1 MNKFLVMNSVPKT
14 VMSLPRVLPC
24 DPGYVQR
31 IKLLSNGGTV
41 IKLDTIGNENF
52 TEMKAQAELLLDAFF
67 SKSKIKLITN
77 TCREPDYG
85 FAKFEVIV

>member
-1 MNKFLVMNSVPKT
+1 MSSIPKM

-41 IKLDTIGNENF
+41 IKLDTIGNENY
-52 TEMKAQAELLLDAFF
+52 TKMKAQAELLLDAFF
-67 SKSKIKLITN
+67 SKSKIKLITK

-85 FAKFEVIV
+85 FAMFQVIV